1 MSFWRRH
8 GFVTLLFA
16 AVGPNIVAAI
26 VNIAYNRSEL
36 IDRIPGAEPVF
47 QNVEMVINSIAFPIG
62 IVLLIILAVPV
73 TRAVRRAK
81 TGGSTWLL
89 RRCLVLGDYAA
100 GVSLVLWLIAGVAY
114 PVALCAALGIQ
125 SVSFFVHFLVSLA
138 LCGLIAA
145 VYPFF
150 GVAFFAARVLVP
162 ALIRDR
168 RLNAEE
174 LSEMERLKRRT
185 GLYLLLAAM
194 APMLTV
200 GAWAAFGTEN
210 RTGLGVLSRH
220 RPDRFRLRLRCVP
233 RHPGRPGGIEPGG
246 RPSKERRLTMRD
258 IRFH

>member
-1 MSFWRRH
+1 M
-8 GFVTLLFA
+8 
-16 AVGPNIVAAI
+16 
-26 VNIAYNRSEL
+26 
-36 IDRIPGAEPVF
+36 
-47 QNVEMVINSIAFPIG
+47 
-62 IVLLIILAVPV
+62 
-73 TRAVRRAK
+73 
-81 TGGSTWLL
+81 
-89 RRCLVLGDYAA
+89 
-100 GVSLVLWLIAGVAY
+100 SLVLWLIAGVAY

-150 GVAFFAARVLVP
+150 GVAFFAVRVLVP

-174 LSEMERLKRRT
+174 LSEMEGLKRRT

-210 RTGLGVLSRH
+210 RTGLGVLSAIGLIGFGYAFAVSRAILGDLEALS
-220 RPDRFRLRLRCVP
+220 RAAVP
-233 RHPGRPGGIEPGG
+233 PKNAG
-246 RPSKERRLTMRD
+246 
-258 IRFH
+258 